1 MSVFIDSLRAS
12 WSDGSFFIVSMIESF
27 EIFRGTCDSAG
38 EREFSFFRKQS
49 AFFSHP

>member
-1 MSVFIDSLRAS
+1 MIVFIDSLRAS
-12 WSDGSFFIVSMIESF
+12 WTDDSFFLVSTIDSF